1 MGDKIPS
8 TDSPGQILQDRFS
21 RTDENGQQL
30 STLVTRRD
38 AAEEESSQGGWCR
51 STSVGRLCRTAYG
64 RIVPYF
70 VSDVFCERYNY
81 GVVICCGNSSLLHLL
96 FSDTGNGHSTL
107 YKVDPYT
114 FRGLR
119 DWILDVRCLLFWALY
134 IDLQLSRLR

>member
-1 MGDKIPS
+1 MPPKKKVRKEG
-8 TDSPGQILQDRFS
+8 G
-21 RTDENGQQL
+21 
-30 STLVTRRD
+30 VAARR
-38 AAEEESSQGGWCR
+38 W
-51 STSVGRLCRTAYG
+51 VGCAV